1 MGVMYAVHLA
11 DAGYDVA
18 FVATGDR
25 AQRLARDGIRV
36 NGEHRSFPVVDP
48 SVRRPADPA
57 ATSGIRPPMPVNL
70 LIVAV
75 KADQL
80 AASIELVAALM
91 ADHTTIL
98 SVLNGLDSEE
108 ALAARYEREQ
118 VILSMA
124 AGMETARVDGE
135 VRFRRVGRFSVGV
148 DPRLPRDAQT
158 RQRQR
163 LDALTAVFDQAGLAW
178 QEPADIRHAMWWKFM
193 VNVGVNLASAVT
205 RAPYGAFKVDGP
217 ARSLSR
223 ALMHEVIAVARPEG
237 ITLGDDDLDQWDA
250 VLAGQPDDGWT
261 STLQDVAAGRPTEVE
276 MFAGRVVALG
286 ERHGIP
292 TPFNQAVL
300 WILRDYA
307 DRRLEQ

>member
-11 DAGYDVA
+11 DAGDDVA

-25 AQRLARDGIRV
+25 AQRMARDGIRV
-36 NGEHRSFPVVDP
+36 NGVHRSFPVIDPHRGPTMDAAAPTREATPVD
-48 SVRRPADPA
+48 
-57 ATSGIRPPMPVNL
+57 L

-80 AASIELVAALM
+80 SEAVEIVAPLV

-108 ALAARYEREQ
+108 ALGARYGREQ

-148 DPRLPRDAQT
+148 DPRLPEDAQA
-158 RQRQR
+158 RQQLR
-163 LDALTAVFDQAGLAW
+163 LDALTAVFDRAGLAW
-178 QEPADIRHAMWWKFM
+178 HTPADIRHAMWWKFM

-205 RAPYGAFKVDGP
+205 RAPYGAFKVEGP

-223 ALMHEVIAVARPEG
+223 ALMDEVIAVGRPEG
-237 ITLGDDDLDQWDA
+237 ITLGDADLDQWEA

-261 STLQDVAAGRPTEVE
+261 STLQDVEAGRPTEVE

-292 TPFNQAVL
+292 TPVNQAVL

-307 DRRLEQ
+307 QRRLEQ